1 MQRRMTMFGLAFP
14 IFVENFLNK
23 LLMTVNVYLLARLS
37 QDAVAAIGVAN
48 QFLNFITMTFSFVT
62 FGTAV
67 VIAQNRGAGDEK
79 SAGQA
84 ATTAVIVNVV
94 WGLFLALMLALFHKP
109 LLRMMNMEGILMDY
123 SSTYLLIIGC
133 CCAVQ
138 GLNLTLATI
147 LRNYGE
153 ARSPMMVF
161 LMMNIINLVGNACV
175 VMRPFGLP
183 DFGITG
189 IAVCT
194 VFAQVIAAVAMII
207 YAVRAKVH
215 LSLLRPF
222 PFKILG
228 QILRIGLPGAGDSVA
243 FNIANICMTYFVSSM
258 GATALAA
265 HTYATQFIA
274 FVQVMGYSVGQ
285 AAQIVVGYHCGA
297 QDFDRAYKLAMRNI
311 WVAMALNIF
320 AMTLL
325 FVFQKPL
332 LSLFTDSAE
341 IAQMVFWCLV
351 VDFVLEFGRPFNLV
365 VGVTLRG
372 TGDVIWALCASV
384 LSTIFAGILVGYL
397 LTQVFGLGLYAVFIA
412 LLCDEWLRGQL
423 MTYRWRTRK
432 WEKYVLIKQ
441 EAAEAAA

>member
-1 MQRRMTMFGLAFP
+1 MQQRRMTMFGLAFP

-23 LLMTVNVYLLARLS
+23 LLTMVNVYLLARLS

-48 QFLNFITMTFSFVT
+48 QFLNFITMTFSFIT

-79 SAGQA
+79 SANQA
-84 ATTAVIVNVV
+84 ATSAVIANVA
-94 WGLFLALMLALFHKP
+94 WGLLIALVLAIFHKP
-109 LLRMMNMEGILMDY
+109 MLRMMNMEGILMDY
-123 SSTYLLIIGC
+123 SRTYLLIIGC

-153 ARSPMMVF
+153 AKAPMMVF
-161 LMMNIINLVGNACV
+161 LMMNVINLIGNACV

-194 VFAQVIAAVAMII
+194 VLSQVIAAIAMVLC
-207 YAVRAKVH
+207 AVRVKIR
-215 LSLLRPF
+215 LSFPKPF
-222 PFKILG
+222 PFKILK
-228 QILRIGLPGAGDSVA
+228 QILRIGLPGAGDSIA

-258 GATALAA
+258 GPTALAA
-265 HTYATQFIA
+265 QTYAVQFIA

-285 AAQIVVGYHCGA
+285 AAQIMVGYHCGA
-297 QDFDRAYKLAMRNI
+297 RDFDRAYKLALKNI
-311 WVAMALNIF
+311 WVAMALNLSV
-320 AMTLL
+320 MTLV
-325 FVFQKPL
+325 FIFQKPL

-351 VDFVLEFGRPFNLV
+351 VDFILEFGRPFNLV

-372 TGDVIWALCASV
+372 TGDVMWAMWASV
-384 LSTIFAGILVGYL
+384 LSTFFACILVGFV
-397 LTQVFGLGLYAVFIA
+397 LTQVFHLGLYAVFIA

-432 WEKYVLIKQ
+432 WEKYVIIK
-441 EAAEAAA
+441 ENKAA

>member
-1 MQRRMTMFGLAFP
+1 MQQRKMTMFGLAFP

-23 LLMTVNVYLLARLS
+23 LLTMVNVYLLARLS

-48 QFLNFITMTFSFVT
+48 QFLNFITMTFSFIT

-79 SAGQA
+79 SANQA
-84 ATTAVIVNVV
+84 ATTAVIANVV
-94 WGLFLALMLALFHKP
+94 WGLFIALVLAIFHKP
-109 LLRMMNMEGILMDY
+109 MLRMMNMEGILMDY

-153 ARSPMMVF
+153 AKAPMMVF
-161 LMMNIINLVGNACV
+161 LMMNVINLLGNACV
-175 VMRPFGLP
+175 VLRPFGLP

-194 VFAQVIAAVAMII
+194 VLAQVIAAIAMLLC
-207 YAVRAKVH
+207 AFKAKIK
-215 LSLLRPF
+215 LSLPRPF
-222 PFKILG
+222 PFKTLK
-228 QILRIGLPGAGDSVA
+228 QILRIGLPGAGDSIA

-258 GATALAA
+258 GPTALAA
-265 HTYATQFIA
+265 QTYAVQFIA
-274 FVQVMGYSVGQ
+274 FVQVLGYSVGQ
-285 AAQIVVGYHCGA
+285 AAQIMVGYHCGA
-297 QDFDRAYKLAMRNI
+297 RDFDRAYKLALKNI
-311 WVAMALNIF
+311 WVAMALNISV
-320 AMTLL
+320 MTLI
-325 FVFQKPL
+325 FIFQKPL

-351 VDFVLEFGRPFNLV
+351 VDFILEFGRPFNLV

-372 TGDVIWALCASV
+372 TGDVVWSMVASV
-384 LSTIFAGILVGYL
+384 LSTVFAGILVGYV

-423 MTYRWRTRK
+423 NTYRWRTRK
-432 WEKYVLIKQ
+432 WEKYVIIK
-441 EAAEAAA
+441 ESKTA

>member
-1 MQRRMTMFGLAFP
+1 MERKMTLFGLAFP

-23 LLMTVNVYLLARLS
+23 LLTMVNVYLLARLS

-67 VIAQNRGAGDEK
+67 VIAQNRGAGDNK

-84 ATTAVIVNVV
+84 ATSAVVVNVL
-94 WGLFLALMLALFHKP
+94 WGLFIALVLAVFHKP
-109 LLRMMNMEGILMDY
+109 MLRMMNMEGILMDY

-138 GLNLTLATI
+138 GLNLTLATV

-153 ARSPMMVF
+153 AKAPMMVF
-161 LMMNIINLVGNACV
+161 LIMNVINLAGNACV
-175 VMRPFGLP
+175 VLRPFGMP

-194 VFAQVIAAVAMII
+194 VLAQVIAAVMMVTCAI
-207 YAVRAKVH
+207 RAKIR
-215 LSLLRPF
+215 LELPRPF
-222 PFKILG
+222 PFKIMG
-228 QILRIGLPGAGDSVA
+228 QILRIGLPGAGDSIA

-258 GATALAA
+258 GPTALAA
-265 HTYATQFIA
+265 QTYAVQFIA
-274 FVQVMGYSVGQ
+274 FVQVLGYSVGQ
-285 AAQIVVGYHCGA
+285 AAQIMVGYHCGA
-297 QDFDRAYKLAMRNI
+297 RDFDGAYKLALKNI
-311 WVAMALNIF
+311 WVAMALNVTV
-320 AMTLL
+320 MTLI
-325 FVFQKPL
+325 FIFQKPL

-351 VDFVLEFGRPFNLV
+351 VDFILEFGRPFNLV

-372 TGDVIWALCASV
+372 TGDVVWSMVASV
-384 LSTIFAGILVGYL
+384 LSTVFAGILVGYV

-423 MTYRWRTRK
+423 MTYGWRTRK
-432 WEKYVLIKQ
+432 WEKYVIIK
-441 EAAEAAA
+441 ESNAA

>member
-1 MQRRMTMFGLAFP
+1 MQQRRMTMFGLAFP

-23 LLMTVNVYLLARLS
+23 LLTTVNVYLLARLS

-79 SAGQA
+79 SANEA
-84 ATTAVIVNVV
+84 ATSAVITNIA
-94 WGLFLALMLALFHKP
+94 WGLFLALVLLIFHKP
-109 LLRMMNMEGILMDY
+109 MLRMMNMEGILMDY

-138 GLNLTLATI
+138 GLNLTLATV

-153 ARSPMMVF
+153 AKSPMMVF
-161 LMMNIINLVGNACV
+161 LMMNIINLAGNAV
-175 VMRPFGLP
+175 IVMRPFGIP

-189 IAVCT
+189 IAICT
-194 VFAQVIAAVAMII
+194 VLSQVIAAVAMVLC
-207 YAVRAKVH
+207 AVKAKIK
-215 LSLLRPF
+215 LSMPKPF
-222 PFKILG
+222 PFKILK
-228 QILRIGLPGAGDSVA
+228 QILRIGLPGAGDSIA

-274 FVQVMGYSVGQ
+274 LVQVMGYSVGQ
-285 AAQIVVGYHCGA
+285 ATQILVGYHCGA
-297 QDFDRAYKLAMRNI
+297 RDFDRAYKLALNNI
-311 WVAMALNIF
+311 WKAMALNIA
-320 AMTLL
+320 AMTLI
-325 FVFQKPL
+325 FIFQRPL
-332 LSLFTDSAE
+332 LSLFNASEE
-341 IAQMVFWCLV
+341 IMQMVFWCLV
-351 VDFVLEFGRPFNLV
+351 VDFILEFGRPFNLV
-365 VGVTLRG
+365 VGVALRG
-372 TGDVIWALCASV
+372 TGDVIWAMWASV
-384 LSTIFAGILVGYL
+384 LSTIFACILVGFV
-397 LTQVFGLGLYAVFIA
+397 LTQVFHLGLYAVFIA

-432 WEKYVLIKQ
+432 WEKYVIIK
-441 EAAEAAA
+441 EIPAE